1 MASKPLKSAVS
12 YKYLKPDPKPK
23 LYSDEHVTTNTS
35 VTRRTLEKKEDV
47 LSSLELSDSFHNDYD
62 EMRDILKNA
71 IEVIN
76 DIALLKQE
84 ETKLHLENMRQI
96 SELITLIRESHNE
109 STDKFNK
116 LVSIFML
123 QQNEL
128 KNNNPASKIPLV
140 RSKTPERS
148 ATLRVGSRKSQ
159 LFSGEMLSGSSLS
172 QTHNSIPTIRPKN

>member
-1 MASKPLKSAVS
+1 MTTKPLKSAVS

-23 LYSDEHVTTNTS
+23 LYSDEHVATNTT
-35 VTRRTLEKKEDV
+35 VTRRTVEKKEDV

-62 EMRDILKNA
+62 EMRDILKNT
-71 IEVIN
+71 IEMIH

-128 KNNNPASKIPLV
+128 KNNSASKIPLV
-140 RSKTPERS
+140 RSKTPERA

-159 LFSGEMLSGSSLS
+159 LFSGEMLSTQNLS
-172 QTHNSIPTIRPKN
+172 HTHNSIPTIRSKN